1 MQILEVVSY
10 YLYEGHRCAGGRGRR
25 QKSVLPV
32 QAGDPGIIL
41 SPALTRTC
49 VAFDMTIAE
58 CGMAD
63 CT

>member
-41 SPALTRTC
+41 YKPGADKKRAWLLT
-49 VAFDMTIAE
+49 
-58 CGMAD
+58 
-63 CT
+63 